1 MGDLTM
7 LDKLNAA
14 TIVIII
20 GAGLLLVSL
29 LADMIGV
36 GDDPGFGYQQKI
48 GSAVGLF
55 ILATGVYLNKKS
67 D

>member
-1 MGDLTM
+1 M

-14 TIVIII
+14 TILVLI

-48 GSAVGLF
+48 GTAAGLL
-55 ILATGVYLNKKS
+55 ILAAGVYFSAKKE
-67 D
+67 